1 MYMQAQLMVQ
11 PALLSSTTAALVL
24 DLYRWPQPRVAKSDL
39 RSSAVAKLGRA
50 RSRGQADSSDPSPTP
65 ESSPTPKLQL
75 ATLARSSVS
84 SSGSSSSSS
93 QGRSETLR
101 SPSQAGSVSDAELD
115 SVSGALAKRGDA
127 LVPLGRAVFPLRH
140 LPEDRSGGVAE
151 LDGELVGVQP
161 GVLQGLAEGSQL
173 VVEMQAW
180 DASHYSA
187 ERFEQE
193 ETPDTPAGEQQTKQ
207 QDESL
212 NLLRV

>member
-11 PALLSSTTAALVL
+11 PSLLSSTTAALVM

-39 RSSAVAKLGRA
+39 RTSAVAKLGRA
-50 RSRGQADSSDPSPTP
+50 RSRGQADSSDPSPTA
-65 ESSPTPKLQL
+65 ESSPTPELQL

-84 SSGSSSSSS
+84 SSGSSSSSG

-101 SPSQAGSVSDAELD
+101 SLSQAGSVSDAESD

-140 LPEDRSGGVAE
+140 LPEDRSGAVAE
-151 LDGELVGVQP
+151 LDGELVGVQQ
-161 GVLQGLAEGSQL
+161 GVLQGLAEGSQV
-173 VVEMQAW
+173 VVEVQAW

-187 ERFEQE
+187 EQLERE
-193 ETPDTPAGEQQTKQ
+193 EPSDATAGEQQSKQ

-212 NLLRV
+212 YLLTV